1 MGVNNAALAATRA
14 LSSENR
20 EELSVA
26 RERYPSTTTGART
39 RRSQTDGGARE
50 RRILWAL
57 QPDPGLQSHIF
68 YPEQKIRCLAPSEH
82 RVLAVESDHFFC
94 QPSNYSRL
102 LRLPEFNMHS

>member
-50 RRILWAL
+50 RRIL
-57 QPDPGLQSHIF
+57 
-68 YPEQKIRCLAPSEH
+68 
-82 RVLAVESDHFFC
+82 
-94 QPSNYSRL
+94 
-102 LRLPEFNMHS
+102 